1 MVTSATARDSTLAGI
16 VRMVQSAQQER
27 SPATRLVA
35 RYALFF
41 VLVALVAAGGSWLV
55 TGDAMRGLASDRP
68 T

>member
-41 VLVALVAAGGSWLV
+41 VLSRSSQQAAVGW
-55 TGDAMRGLASDRP
+55 
-68 T
+68 